1 MVSGMAWRVRT
12 SFNYDDG
19 KPGGLYCQTHLRLRS
34 ADDGKVVK

>member
-1 MVSGMAWRVRT
+1 MVSGMARRVRT
-12 SFNYDDG
+12 SFNDDG